1 MVKTVISG
9 EEQSFVVRLKNTVPV
24 VSAGNTVP
32 VLSAGNA
39 VPVQLDA
46 RSSEPAGEAADEA
59 GSVAQRSVTS
69 RLVHITAEDGI
80 ISSPHVQ

>member
-1 MVKTVISG
+1 MSVGNI
-9 EEQSFVVRLKNTVPV
+9 VPV
-24 VSAGNTVP
+24 LSAGNAVAVLSAGNTVP

-69 RLVHITAEDGI
+69 CLVHITAEDGI